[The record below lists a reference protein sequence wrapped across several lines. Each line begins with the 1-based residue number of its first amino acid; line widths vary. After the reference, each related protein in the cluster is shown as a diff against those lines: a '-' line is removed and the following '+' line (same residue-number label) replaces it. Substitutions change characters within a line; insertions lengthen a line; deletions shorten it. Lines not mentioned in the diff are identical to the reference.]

1 MADLSHILIM
11 LIDIL
16 PQTCDLSGFNFLM
29 ILVISSPLKE
39 ILSITLSVRSLKGGS
54 VLEVLTGEH

>member
-16 PQTCDLSGFNFLM
+16 PQTCDLSGFNFFM

-39 ILSITLSVRSLKGGS
+39 IFRGTLIGKEFFAKFCFS
-54 VLEVLTGEH
+54 